1 VGKRRTRIT
10 IETDEIVFARNFV
23 RSSAW
28 CPKCQSQT
36 SVVTLT
42 QAALLRHVNESTI
55 QDWIRSGQ
63 VHMIETSDRGVL
75 ICITSLGA
83 T

>member
-23 RSSAW
+23 RPSAW

>member
-1 VGKRRTRIT
+1 MGKRRTRII

-23 RSSAW
+23 RPSVW
-28 CPKCQSQT
+28 CPQCQSLACVL
-36 SVVTLT
+36 SLN

-75 ICITSLGA
+75 ICITSLE
-83 T
+83 TI

>member
-1 VGKRRTRIT
+1 MGKRRTRIT
-10 IETDEIVFARNFV
+10 IETDEIVLARTFV
-23 RSSAW
+23 RPAAW
-28 CPKCQSQT
+28 CQKCQIQT
-36 SVVTLT
+36 SMVTLT

-63 VHMIETSDRGVL
+63 VHMIETSDAGVM